1 MKVIGLAVVDL
12 KVDLQHPLINY
23 KDPHKNSGKCC

>member
-1 MKVIGLAVVDL
+1 M
-12 KVDLQHPLINY
+12 NY